1 VSGRAPGKRQA
12 VTISD
17 VAAAAGVSKSMVSY
31 ALNNRPGVKPETRE
45 RILETVRQ
53 LGWTPSLRGRALSAS
68 RAFAVGLVF
77 QKPAEALAIDQ
88 YYTSLMAGLQSV
100 LSPAG
105 YSLVTEV
112 VTSVEAETAAYDAL
126 VRDGRI
132 DGMVLTD
139 FLDDDRRLDRLVEH
153 GVSAVSLGRPER
165 AHEMPVLVSSEK
177 TAIADAVDHLMSAG
191 HRRIAQV
198 SGPQRIVAAR
208 ARRVGYQECL
218 RHNGLDDGLWVEGD
232 FTAESGYRLTS
243 ELLARPERPTAVVYG
258 DDLMAIAG
266 MTSAID
272 AGLGVPDELSIVGW
286 GDIAVAEYL
295 RPSLST
301 IVADPF
307 GDGAAAASVLLEAIE
322 GRRFAQPIRVPDPS
336 FVRRSSSGLAP
347 PSPREARVPAPRPAP
362 AP

>member
-1 VSGRAPGKRQA
+1 MSGRTGGKRQA

-31 ALNNRPGVKPETRE
+31 ALNNRPGVKAETRE
-45 RILETVRQ
+45 RIVETARR
-53 LGWTPSLRGRALSAS
+53 LGWTPSLRGRALSES

-77 QKPAEALAIDQ
+77 QKTAEALAIDQ
-88 YYTSLMAGLQSV
+88 CYLSFMAGLQSV

-153 GVSAVSLGRPER
+153 GVSAVSLGPPER
-165 AHEMPVLVSSEK
+165 AHGMPVLQSTEM
-177 TAIADAVDHLMSAG
+177 TAIAEAVDHLVSAG

-198 SGPQRIVAAR
+198 AGPQRVIAAR
-208 ARRVGYQECL
+208 GRRLDYQEQL
-218 RHNGLDDGLWVEGD
+218 RLHGLDDGLWVEGD

-243 ELLARPERPTAVVYG
+243 ELLARPDRPTAVVYA

-272 AGLGVPDELSIVGW
+272 AGLVVPEELSIVGW

-295 RPSLST
+295 RPALST

-307 GDGAAAASVLLEAIE
+307 GDGVSAATVLLEAIA
-322 GRRFAQPIRVPDPS
+322 GRRFAQPIHVPDPS
-336 FVRRSSSGLAP
+336 FVPRASSGP
-347 PSPREARVPAPRPAP
+347 ARAAS
-362 AP
+362 